1 MTDPAHKATFRRN
14 VRWQLIGSVSQALLS
29 GLLLMLMGR
38 KLGTEGFGI
47 FSIVM
52 GFVYVANLL
61 FEPRIQD
68 VAAKQFWD
76 FNRDDSSG
84 RHNSHF
90 VDLFA
95 VEAVGKLLPCIALT
109 LLASLL
115 ASVGNLPPGAS
126 VLIVIAAVGV
136 YLSKLGNGLS
146 VGLLRVLGRS
156 DLYAY
161 CATGELSLRLLL
173 TLALVVFSDLTVL
186 GCVVVLCISGI
197 VSNFIQ
203 LALTAK
209 HFEGIGAA
217 LQDWTL
223 AVALKRLRENRRLL
237 LSNMGLSASD
247 LMNKDLDITLL
258 SPLLAYDQI
267 GIYKM
272 AKNITLLT
280 WRAVDPVYLALMPEM
295 SRLVAIGNFA
305 GVKRLLVKTSICLL
319 VGAAG
324 LSLVSY
330 LLLVFFG
337 DSVLGAGFSSIP
349 ELIPLMLIGIVFSA
363 PLVWGHP
370 LAVALNRADAALA
383 GSFFGS
389 VIGLIAFLVFPPI
402 YGLYGAAGAWTL
414 TFIINFTFTSAVTYH
429 LLRMRARIDNRRID
443 GQLNPS
449 SSNEGGPST

>member
-1 MTDPAHKATFRRN
+1 MTDAARKGTFRRN

-29 GLLLMLMGR
+29 GFLLLLMGR

-76 FNRDDSSG
+76 FNREDSSG
-84 RHNSHF
+84 GHSSHF

-95 VEAVGKLLPCIALT
+95 VEAIGKLLPCIALI

-115 ASVGNLPPGAS
+115 ALVGNLPPGAS
-126 VLIVIAAVGV
+126 VLIVIAAAGV

-156 DLYAY
+156 DLYTY
-161 CATGELSLRLLL
+161 CATGELALRLLL
-173 TLALVVFSDLTVL
+173 TLALVAFSELTVF
-186 GCVVVLCISGI
+186 GCVVVVCISGI
-197 VSNFIQ
+197 VSNSIQ
-203 LALTAK
+203 WALTAK
-209 HFEGIGAA
+209 QFKGMGAA
-217 LQDWTL
+217 LQEWTY
-223 AVALKRLRENRRLL
+223 AAALKRLRENRRLL

-258 SPLLAYDQI
+258 SPLLPSDQI

-280 WRAVDPVYLALMPEM
+280 WRAVDPFYLALMPEI
-295 SRLVAIGNFA
+295 SRLVAIDNFT
-305 GVKRLLVKTSICLL
+305 GVKRLLVKTSIGLL
-319 VGAAG
+319 GWAAG

-330 LLLVFFG
+330 VLLVCFG
-337 DSVLGAGFSSIP
+337 DSVLGAGFASIP
-349 ELIPLMLIGIVFSA
+349 KLMLLMMIGIVFSA

-370 LAVALNRADAALA
+370 LAVALNRADIALA
-383 GSFFGS
+383 GSLFGS
-389 VIGLIAFLVFPPI
+389 MIGLIAFLVFPPI

-414 TFIINFTFTSAVTYH
+414 TFLINFTFTAALTYH
-429 LLRMRARIDNRRID
+429 FFRMRARINNRRLD
-443 GQLNPS
+443 GQL
-449 SSNEGGPST
+449 GPS